1 VGDYVYY
8 GGESSRLLQVYEIR
22 NGMIFAKTMTGKTAI
37 ATTATLGR
45 LVKVDISKLSEL
57 ERLIYGIT

>member
-1 VGDYVYY
+1 MGDYVYY

-22 NGMIFAKTMTGKTAI
+22 NGMIFAKTMSGKTAI

-45 LVKVDISKLSEL
+45 LIKVDISKFSEL